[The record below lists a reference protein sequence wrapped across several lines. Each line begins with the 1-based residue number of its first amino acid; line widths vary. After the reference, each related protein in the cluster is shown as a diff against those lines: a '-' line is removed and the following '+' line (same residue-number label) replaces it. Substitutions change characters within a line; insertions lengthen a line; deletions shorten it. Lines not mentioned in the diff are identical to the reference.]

1 MNSFC
6 FEALKYFLLV
16 LSGVVVSSVI
26 TALISIMPQDEPFLK
41 QIFLCPKCGKK
52 KNPLWMLFFYGFCP
66 SCKGKTSKRPLIIK
80 FATSLLY
87 ITLYLRFGF
96 SVEFIAFAFL
106 MSIFIVVF
114 YIDLDYMVI
123 PDMLVIAAS
132 IGGILLFVYN
142 IFHPLSIY
150 GDSNWWTPL
159 VGVAVGSGS
168 LLLISFL
175 GSLYY
180 KKDAMGMGD
189 VLLFIPIGL
198 YTGWRM
204 TIMSLYLSILVGGVI
219 VVTKLALKKLERDQP
234 VPFGPFI
241 VSGTY
246 LAVMFGWGIL
256 RILMPGLFR

>member
-1 MNSFC
+1 
-6 FEALKYFLLV
+6 
-16 LSGVVVSSVI
+16 
-26 TALISIMPQDEPFLK
+26 
-41 QIFLCPKCGKK
+41 
-52 KNPLWMLFFYGFCP
+52 MLFFYGFCP
-66 SCKGKTSKRPLIIK
+66 SCEGKTSKRPLIIK
-80 FATSLLY
+80 LATSLLY

-123 PDMLVIAAS
+123 PDILVIAAS
-132 IGGILLFVYN
+132 VGGILLFVYN
-142 IFHPLSIY
+142 IFHPIAFY
-150 GDSNWWTPL
+150 GDANWWTPL

-204 TIMSLYLSILVGGVI
+204 TIMSLYLSILVGGLI